1 MTDSQNNQTPR
12 RRTLAMFTR
21 NPTQGLTIV
30 QQTVP
35 TARHFIL
42 GEDIHESGRRIIE
55 NIQPTIAQPQSD
67 RALEI
72 GHRLSN
78 LRRQLFPEE
87 YHTEE
92 HHTEEHH
99 TEEHHTEEKKD
110 LCKKGLDILEKANE
124 EGYDEWKYNELCLI
138 FKKLYND

>member
-1 MTDSQNNQTPR
+1 MTESQNNQTPR
-12 RRTLAMFTR
+12 RRTLAIFTR

-92 HHTEEHH
+92 HHTEE
-99 TEEHHTEEKKD
+99 KKD

>member
-1 MTDSQNNQTPR
+1 MTESQNNQTPR

-21 NPTQGLTIV
+21 NPTQGFTIV

-99 TEEHHTEEKKD
+99 TEEKKD

>member
-1 MTDSQNNQTPR
+1 MTESQNNQTPR
-12 RRTLAMFTR
+12 RRTLAIFTR

>member
-1 MTDSQNNQTPR
+1 MTESQNNQTPR
-12 RRTLAMFTR
+12 RRTLAIFTR

-99 TEEHHTEEKKD
+99 TEEKKD

-138 FKKLYND
+138 FKKL

>member
-1 MTDSQNNQTPR
+1 MTESQNNQTPR
-12 RRTLAMFTR
+12 RRTLAIFTR

-55 NIQPTIAQPQSD
+55 NIQPTIAQPQSY

-87 YHTEE
+87 Y
-92 HHTEEHH
+92 H

>member
-1 MTDSQNNQTPR
+1 MTESQNNQPPR

-21 NPTQGLTIV
+21 NPTQGFTIV

-110 LCKKGLDILEKANE
+110 LCKKGLDILEKAIE
-124 EGYDEWKYNELCLI
+124 DGYVEWKYNELCLI

>member
-1 MTDSQNNQTPR
+1 MTESQNNQTPR

-21 NPTQGLTIV
+21 NPTQGFTIV

-99 TEEHHTEEKKD
+99 TEEKKD
-110 LCKKGLDILEKANE
+110 HCKKGLDILEKANE

>member
-1 MTDSQNNQTPR
+1 MTESQNNQTPR

-35 TARHFIL
+35 TAHHFIL

-99 TEEHHTEEKKD
+99 TEEKKD

>member
-1 MTDSQNNQTPR
+1 MTESQNNQTPR

-92 HHTEEHH
+92 HHTEE
-99 TEEHHTEEKKD
+99 KKD

>member
-1 MTDSQNNQTPR
+1 MTESQNNQTPR

-21 NPTQGLTIV
+21 YPTQGFTIV

-92 HHTEEHH
+92 HHTEE
-99 TEEHHTEEKKD
+99 KKD

>member
-1 MTDSQNNQTPR
+1 MTESQNNQTPR
-12 RRTLAMFTR
+12 RRTLAIFTR

-99 TEEHHTEEKKD
+99 TEEKKD

>member
-1 MTDSQNNQTPR
+1 MTESQNNQTPR

-99 TEEHHTEEKKD
+99 TEEKKD